1 MIVFITGTD
10 TGVGKTTFSCE
21 LVKYWRSRGY
31 NAIGLKPI
39 STGGREDALRLWEAS
54 GKTMTL
60 DDINPFHFSQPIAP
74 AIAAILE
81 GKEILLEETKKS
93 ISLITNAY
101 SHVVIE
107 GIGGWLTP
115 LSKKWL
121 LRDLV
126 QSLRCPVILIAH
138 VRLGFLN
145 HTFLTIESILK
156 AAVPLIGLI
165 LNRYANLAISP
176 MAVEL
181 IEDRYH
187 IPTAFMDN
195 LKESSF
201 HYPQWLDQAVA
212 Q

>member
-1 MIVFITGTD
+1 
-10 TGVGKTTFSCE
+10 
-21 LVKYWRSRGY
+21 
-31 NAIGLKPI
+31 
-39 STGGREDALRLWEAS
+39 
-54 GKTMTL
+54 MTL